1 MNTSENDCIL
11 LTKGEGVF
19 QLLGLEAEQVR
30 MVDGGWW
37 VPPTWHHP
45 IPLGGGWRDGGR
57 MKVDVGDDGCD
68 EFLRKEATKAKA
80 GICDKM

>member
-37 VPPTWHHP
+37 VPPTWHQP
-45 IPLGGGWRDGGR
+45 IPLGGGWGVVDRWWDVRGGGMLGMMGVTNFPER
-57 MKVDVGDDGCD
+57 
-68 EFLRKEATKAKA
+68 
-80 GICDKM
+80 

>member
-1 MNTSENDCIL
+1 MKDQAR
-11 LTKGEGVF
+11 EGD
-19 QLLGLEAEQVR
+19 QGGGWW

-37 VPPTWHHP
+37 VVDGGCHPPGWWVPSTWHHT
-45 IPLGGGWRDGGR
+45 IPLGGEWRDGGR

>member
-30 MVDGGWW
+30 MVDGEWW
-37 VPPTWHHP
+37 MVGATHLAPAHPTAWCVGS
-45 IPLGGGWRDGGR
+45 GG
-57 MKVDVGDDGCD
+57 
-68 EFLRKEATKAKA
+68 
-80 GICDKM
+80 